1 MTHAPL
7 YLSPVDPGELP
18 LGDGPSFDQFTQ
30 FLRVTKD
37 SVGGSAGE
45 PMVMRDWQTAMMNR
59 LLARKANGRL
69 RHRQALIG
77 VPRKNGKSALGAG
90 IALFGLAFGPSGG
103 EVFSCAADKE
113 QARIVFGTAKK
124 MLELEPQFGSMFKT
138 YRDAIEFPSN
148 GSVYRVLSAEAFT
161 KEGLNPHLVLFD
173 EVHAQPNREL
183 WDVMALATGARVEP
197 LLVGITTAG
206 VKSDSSG
213 GDSLCYGMYQYGQK
227 VTSGEIADASFYFEW
242 WGAPEGADHK
252 DPQVWEDANPGF
264 GDIVSEDDFHA
275 AVLRT
280 PESEFR
286 TKRLN
291 QWVSTAQAWL
301 PAGAWDACEGGEEI
315 APGTEVVLGFDGS
328 FNNDS
333 TALVVVTCPVGE
345 SLPHV
350 DVVAAW
356 EKPADSGID
365 WAVPIFAVEDEI
377 RAACRKW
384 QVREIVCDPYR
395 WARTYQILEDEG
407 LPVVEFPQS
416 PSRMIPATARFYEA
430 VLNKGLTHS
439 GDKRLSR
446 HLTNTMIKTDSRGTR
461 ISKDSKGSPRKI
473 DLAVSAVMA
482 LERACQEPETEP
494 VAQFFSW
501 ADL

>member
-1 MTHAPL
+1 MQKPL
-7 YLSPVDPGELP
+7 FLTGIPAQDIAR
-18 LGDGPSFDQFTQ
+18 GDGDEFLDFTR

-45 PMVMRDWQTAMMNR
+45 PMVMRDWQSDMVRR
-59 LLARKANGRL
+59 LFARTENGRL
-69 RHRQALIG
+69 KHRQALIG

-90 IALFGLAFGPSGG
+90 IALYGLAFGPRGG

-124 MLELEPQFGSMFKT
+124 MIELEPQFSGMFKT
-138 YRDAIEFPSN
+138 YRDAIELPAT

-183 WDVMALATGARVEP
+183 WDVMALATGARLEP

-213 GDSLCYGMYQYGQK
+213 GDSLCYGMWQYGCQ
-227 VTSGEIADASFYFEW
+227 VASGEVDDPSFYFEW
-242 WGAPEGADHK
+242 WGAPEESIHT
-252 DPQVWEDANPGF
+252 DPEMWSGANPGY
-264 GDIVSEDDFHA
+264 GDIVSAEDFKS

-280 PESEFR
+280 PEAEFR

-291 QWVSTAQAWL
+291 QWVSAAQTWL
-301 PAGAWDACEGGEEI
+301 PSGVWETCEDPEKTIPDGAD
-315 APGTEVVLGFDGS
+315 VVLGFDGS

-333 TALVVVTCPVGE
+333 TALVVVSRPTEFSGC
-345 SLPHV
+345 HV
-350 DVVAAW
+350 DVVECW
-356 EKPADSGID
+356 EKPRDSSNA
-365 WAVPIFAVEDEI
+365 WTVPILDVEDAI
-377 RAACRKW
+377 RAACKRW

-395 WARTYQILEDEG
+395 WARTYQVLESEG

-416 PSRMIPATARFYEA
+416 PQRMIPATTRFYEA
-430 VLNKGLTHS
+430 VMNQTVTHS
-439 GDKRLSR
+439 GDKRLAR
-446 HLTNTMIKTDSRGTR
+446 HLSNCVIRTDQRGSRL
-461 ISKDSKGSPRKI
+461 SKDGKDSPRKI
-473 DLAVSAVMA
+473 DLAVAAVMG
-482 LERACQEPETEP
+482 LDRACFEPEPEP
-494 VAQFFSW
+494 ESVFYHW
-501 ADL
+501 DDL